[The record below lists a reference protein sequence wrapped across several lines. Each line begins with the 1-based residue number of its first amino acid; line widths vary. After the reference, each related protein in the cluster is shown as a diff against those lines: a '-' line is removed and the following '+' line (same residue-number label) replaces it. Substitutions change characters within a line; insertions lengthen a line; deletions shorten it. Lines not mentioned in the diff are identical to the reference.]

1 VRSLLANTDALRI
14 YNKGVSRRRGGTAM
28 VWGGIGVAALGVV
41 GLTMG
46 DPEYLYDG
54 SDPDILY
61 ALGSPCIFLGSA
73 LIVTGITF
81 RIVGKYTVKKAVKS
95 YNAGQYSSSLGY
107 TPELQLGFTGNGV
120 GLVYRF

>member
-1 VRSLLANTDALRI
+1 
-14 YNKGVSRRRGGTAM
+14 M

-41 GLTMG
+41 GLAMG
-46 DPEYLYDG
+46 DPEYYD
-54 SDPDILY
+54 DPLNTLNELSII
-61 ALGSPCIFLGSA
+61 AGSA
-73 LIVTGITF
+73 LVATGITF
-81 RIVGKYTVKKAVKS
+81 RIVGKYTVKKAVNT

>member
-1 VRSLLANTDALRI
+1 
-14 YNKGVSRRRGGTAM
+14 M
-28 VWGGIGVAALGVV
+28 VWSGIGVAAFGIVALAGNDE
-41 GLTMG
+41 G
-46 DPEYLYDG
+46 DIPYD
-54 SDPDILY
+54 
-61 ALGSPCIFLGSA
+61 LGSPCVLIGSA
-73 LIVTGITF
+73 LVVTGITF